1 MKFPIRYLPPS
12 LTKKQKDRQARF
24 LQKSRKAYKKG
35 IYYTRN
41 QGPNKIKTYNPTGQK
56 SKHLHTVKKVYHI
69 EGPLKINHE
78 LMKKTGCSRKALKKI
93 VNKGEGAFYSSGSRP
108 NQTAQSWGY
117 ARLASAITGQ
127 KAAVV
132 DYSII
137 DEGCDHKKSAFR
149 FAKKGIK
156 KFHRTLRRSPKTSIK
171 L

>member
-12 LTKKQKDRQARF
+12 LTKKQKEIQARF

-41 QGPNKIKTYNPTGQK
+41 QGRNKIKTYNTTGQK
-56 SKHLHTVKKVYHI
+56 SKHLQTVKKVYHMD
-69 EGPLKINHE
+69 GPLRINQE
-78 LMKKTGCSRKALKKI
+78 LIRKTGCSRKALEKI
-93 VNKGEGAFYSSGSRP
+93 VNKGEGAYYSSGSRP
-108 NQTAQSWGY
+108 NQTGHSWGY

-137 DEGCDHKKSAFR
+137 DEGCHHKGKAFR
-149 FAKKGIK
+149 FAKKAIK
-156 KFHRTLRRSPKTSIK
+156 KFHRTLRHSPKTEI
-171 L
+171 

>member
-12 LTKKQKDRQARF
+12 LTKTQKKRQAQF

-35 IYYTRN
+35 IYYIRN
-41 QGPNKIKTYNPTGQK
+41 QGPNRIKTYNTLGQK
-56 SKHLHTVKKVYHI
+56 SKHLRTVKQVYRI
-69 EGPLKINHE
+69 DGPIRIDQE
-78 LMKKTGCSRKALKKI
+78 LMRKTGCSKKALEKI
-93 VNKGEGAFYSSGSRP
+93 VNKGEGAYYSSGSRP

-137 DEGCDHKKSAFR
+137 DEGCDHKGPAYR
-149 FAKKGIK
+149 FAKQAIK
-156 KFHRTLRRSPKTSIK
+156 KFHKTLRHSPKVKI
-171 L
+171 